1 MGSFYLVFSD
11 AIREGDG
18 LRILR
23 YWKYLIPL
31 FKSSNRKKYSIEVL
45 NMLNQYEYMLTPRLS
60 QELLWSRFVN
70 THSIPGR
77 NIPCDLFQ
85 EHLNRVCKEAV
96 RGLRANKTEKAI
108 TKIGKTLGT
117 VVPVLDNYDTENGVT
132 HVSGAHKVPSSGKDV
147 NMIIEHLLKK
157 KIFSINQGR
166 CHSCFSTPRDVL
178 HVLDKDTL
186 MKWIIDHI

>member
-1 MGSFYLVFSD
+1 MAYEYYGIGNTLYHFS
-11 AIREGDG
+11 RV
-18 LRILR
+18 RIE
-23 YWKYLIPL
+23 K
-31 FKSSNRKKYSIEVL
+31 NYSIEVL

-108 TKIGKTLGT
+108 TKIGKTFGT
-117 VVPVLDNYDTENGVT
+117 VVPVLDNYDTKNRVT
-132 HVSGAHKVPSSGKDV
+132 HVSGAHKVPSSGKYV
-147 NMIIEHLLKK
+147 NMIIKHLLKPK
-157 KIFSINQGR
+157 YFQLTR
-166 CHSCFSTPRDVL
+166 ADVTL
-178 HVLDKDTL
+178 VLAHLGMFTC
-186 MKWIIDHI
+186 IGQRHFN

>member
-23 YWKYLIPL
+23 YWKYRIPL
-31 FKSSNRKKYSIEVL
+31 FKSSNRKNYSTEVL

-70 THSIPGR
+70 THSISGR

-96 RGLRANKTEKAI
+96 QGLRANKTEKAI

-117 VVPVLDNYDTENGVT
+117 VVPVLDNYV
-132 HVSGAHKVPSSGKDV
+132 
-147 NMIIEHLLKK
+147 
-157 KIFSINQGR
+157 
-166 CHSCFSTPRDVL
+166 
-178 HVLDKDTL
+178 
-186 MKWIIDHI
+186 